1 MRACERASQVDSR
14 DIYDKDNSTGDAV
27 STHIPP
33 MRIRSPGSPL
43 FGTPLFGN
51 SLFGTSWFAKPRAV
65 TLLLAALPYLAACRS
80 LVPGAAPRFPFV
92 PSPTVAD
99 TIDTEV
105 LSNAVRL
112 HRLVNVTAPWRAW
125 VLDVNMSAC
134 VSVQALKGEA
144 TAVGRN
150 TTSVLLSRLPAEVN
164 ALAAVNADFFL
175 FAPPGVPTNAHIER
189 GTVIAGPGPN
199 VLLGY
204 DAARGLFIDS
214 VRVSGSVVSTRGSI
228 ELLNWNRPAASR
240 AGLVDAHW
248 GVPLDT
254 VTRTR
259 SVRLDP
265 IRPVRP
271 DSSPGRYV
279 VRTTRMGDTL
289 VYGDTLL
296 LVVPPAMRA
305 RAIEGDTVSVQRRI
319 TPFWPRET
327 VGGRGVLLI
336 DSVVGVDVDTEGN
349 AGFQGLNPR
358 TAAGIA
364 RVGNS
369 QRLLL
374 AVIDGRQPGYS
385 VGMTLRQ
392 TAELLQSL
400 GAQRAIN
407 LDGGGSSAMI
417 VRDRS
422 TGAVRVRNTP
432 SDPTGERPVGNA
444 LAVLGV
450 CARR

>member
-1 MRACERASQVDSR
+1 
-14 DIYDKDNSTGDAV
+14 
-27 STHIPP
+27 
-33 MRIRSPGSPL
+33 MRIRSLARP
-43 FGTPLFGN
+43 
-51 SLFGTSWFAKPRAV
+51 
-65 TLLLAALPYLAACRS
+65 LLAVLPFLAACGT
-80 LVPGAAPRFPFV
+80 LVLGRAPRFPFV
-92 PSPTVAD
+92 VSPVVAD

-105 LSNAVRL
+105 LSSAVRL
-112 HRLVNVTAPWRAW
+112 HRLVNVKAPWRAW

-134 VSVQALKGEA
+134 ATVQAMKGEP

-150 TTSVLLSRLPAEVN
+150 TTSVLLSRLPAASHVI
-164 ALAAVNADFFL
+164 AAVNADFFL

-204 DAARGLFIDS
+204 DAPRGLFIDS
-214 VRVSGSVVSTRGSI
+214 VRVSGAVASDHGTVDV
-228 ELLNWNRPAASR
+228 LNWNRPAANR
-240 AGLVDAHW
+240 AGLVDARW

-254 VTRTR
+254 LVRTR
-259 SVRLDP
+259 ALRLEP
-265 IRPVRP
+265 VVPVRQ
-271 DSSPGRYV
+271 DTSTGRYIA
-279 VRTTRMGDTL
+279 RTARSGDTL
-289 VYGDTLL
+289 VFGDTLL
-296 LVVPPAMRA
+296 LIVPPAQRA
-305 RAIEGDTVSVQRRI
+305 RVLAGDTVTVQRRL
-319 TPFWPRET
+319 TPSWPRET

-336 DSVVGVDVDTEGN
+336 DSVVGADVDKEGN

-364 RVGNS
+364 RVGAS

-417 VRDRS
+417 VRENT
-422 TGAVRVRNTP
+422 TGALRVRNKP
-432 SDPTGERPVGNA
+432 SDPTGERQVGNA

-450 CARR
+450 CGGR

>member
-1 MRACERASQVDSR
+1 
-14 DIYDKDNSTGDAV
+14 
-27 STHIPP
+27 
-33 MRIRSPGSPL
+33 MRIRALVWPL
-43 FGTPLFGN
+43 LT
-51 SLFGTSWFAKPRAV
+51 
-65 TLLLAALPYLAACRS
+65 ALPLLSACRT
-80 LVPGAAPRFPFV
+80 LVPGRAVRFPFV
-92 PSPTVAD
+92 VSPRVAD

-105 LSNAVRL
+105 LSHAVRL
-112 HRLVNVTAPWRAW
+112 HRLVNVKAPWRAW
-125 VLDVNMSAC
+125 VLDVNVSAC
-134 VSVQALKGEA
+134 ASVQALKGEA

-150 TTSVLLSRLPAEVN
+150 TTSVLLSRLPA
-164 ALAAVNADFFL
+164 ASHPIAAVNADFFL
-175 FAPPGVPTNAHIER
+175 FAPPGVLTNAHIER

-204 DAARGLFIDS
+204 DAQRGLFIDS
-214 VRVSGSVVSTRGSI
+214 VRVSGAVMSAHGTV
-228 ELLNWNRPAASR
+228 ELQTWNRPAANR

-254 VTRTR
+254 LVRTR
-259 SVRLDP
+259 AMRLDP
-265 IRPVRP
+265 IVPVRQ
-271 DSSPGRYV
+271 DTSAGRYI
-279 VRTTRMGDTL
+279 VRAARASDTLVFGDTL
-289 VYGDTLL
+289 VLI
-296 LVVPPAMRA
+296 VPPAMRA
-305 RAIEGDTVSVQRRI
+305 RAVAGDTVTVQRRL
-319 TPFWPRET
+319 TPFWPRES

-336 DSVVGVDVDTEGN
+336 DSVVGADVDREGN

-364 RVGNS
+364 RVGKS

-407 LDGGGSSAMI
+407 LDGGGSSAMV
-417 VRDRS
+417 VRDNA
-422 TGAVRVRNTP
+422 TGALRVRNKP

-450 CARR
+450 CADR

>member
-1 MRACERASQVDSR
+1 
-14 DIYDKDNSTGDAV
+14 
-27 STHIPP
+27 
-33 MRIRSPGSPL
+33 MRIRALVWP
-43 FGTPLFGN
+43 
-51 SLFGTSWFAKPRAV
+51 
-65 TLLLAALPYLAACRS
+65 LLLALPLLSACRT
-80 LVPGAAPRFPFV
+80 LVPGRAPRFPFAV
-92 PSPTVAD
+92 SPSVAD
-99 TIDTEV
+99 TIDIEV
-105 LSNAVRL
+105 LSDAVRL
-112 HRLVNVTAPWRAW
+112 YRLVNVKAPWRAW

-134 VSVQALKGEA
+134 ATVQAVKGEA

-150 TTSVLLSRLPAEVN
+150 TTSVLLSRLPA
-164 ALAAVNADFFL
+164 ASHPIAAVNADFFL
-175 FAPPGVPTNAHIER
+175 FAPPGVLTNAHIER

-204 DAARGLFIDS
+204 DVQRGLFVDS
-214 VRVSGSVVSTRGSI
+214 VRVRGAVTSAHGTI
-228 ELLNWNRPAASR
+228 ELQHWNRPAATR
-240 AGLVDAHW
+240 AGLVDARW

-254 VTRTR
+254 VVRTRT
-259 SVRLDP
+259 VRLVP
-265 IRPVRP
+265 IVPVRQ
-271 DSSPGRYV
+271 DSTAGRYV
-279 VRTTRMGDTL
+279 ARAAQPRDTL
-289 VYGDTLL
+289 VFGDTLL
-296 LVVPPAMRA
+296 LTVPPAMRT
-305 RAIEGDTVSVQRRI
+305 RVRVGDTVTVQRHI

-336 DSVVGVDVDTEGN
+336 DSVVGPDVDREGN
-349 AGFQGLNPR
+349 AGFQGVNPR

-364 RVGNS
+364 RVGTS

-392 TAELLQSL
+392 TAELLRSL

-417 VRDRS
+417 VRDHA
-422 TGAVRVRNTP
+422 TGALRVRNKP

-450 CARR
+450 CADR

>member
-1 MRACERASQVDSR
+1 
-14 DIYDKDNSTGDAV
+14 
-27 STHIPP
+27 
-33 MRIRSPGSPL
+33 MRIRAFVWP
-43 FGTPLFGN
+43 
-51 SLFGTSWFAKPRAV
+51 
-65 TLLLAALPYLAACRS
+65 LLAALPLLSACRTV
-80 LVPGAAPRFPFV
+80 LPGRAPRFPFV
-92 PSPTVAD
+92 VSPSVAD

-112 HRLVNVTAPWRAW
+112 HRLVNVKAPWRAW

-134 VSVQALKGEA
+134 VSVQAVKGEA

-150 TTSVLLSRLPAEVN
+150 TTSVLLSRLPA
-164 ALAAVNADFFL
+164 ASHPIAAVNADFFL
-175 FAPPGVPTNAHIER
+175 FAPPGVLTNAHIER

-204 DAARGLFIDS
+204 DAQRGLFIDS
-214 VRVSGSVVSTRGSI
+214 VRVSGAVTSTHGTVDVQ
-228 ELLNWNRPAASR
+228 NWNRPAANR
-240 AGLVDAHW
+240 AGLVDARW

-254 VTRTR
+254 LVRTR
-259 SVRLDP
+259 ALRLEPIVAVRQDT
-265 IRPVRP
+265 
-271 DSSPGRYV
+271 SAGRYV
-279 VRTTRMGDTL
+279 VRAARAGDTL

-296 LVVPPAMRA
+296 LIVPPALRA
-305 RAIEGDTVSVQRRI
+305 RAVAGDTVTVQRRL
-319 TPFWPRET
+319 TPYWPRET
-327 VGGRGVLLI
+327 VGGRGVLLV
-336 DSVVGVDVDTEGN
+336 DSVVGADVDREGN

-400 GAQRAIN
+400 GAQSAIN

-417 VRDRS
+417 VRDNA
-422 TGAVRVRNTP
+422 TGALRVRNKP
-432 SDPTGERPVGNA
+432 SDPTGERPVGNG

-450 CARR
+450 CAGR

>member
-1 MRACERASQVDSR
+1 MRL
-14 DIYDKDNSTGDAV
+14 
-27 STHIPP
+27 
-33 MRIRSPGSPL
+33 RSH
-43 FGTPLFGN
+43 F
-51 SLFGTSWFAKPRAV
+51 W
-65 TLLLAALPYLAACRS
+65 LLAFLLPTLSACRTLAS
-80 LVPGAAPRFPFV
+80 GRAASFPFV
-92 PSPTVAD
+92 VAPTVAD
-99 TIDTEV
+99 TIHTEV
-105 LSNAVRL
+105 LSSAVRL
-112 HRLVNVTAPWRAW
+112 HRLVNVKAPWRAW

-134 VSVQALKGEA
+134 ASVQALKGET

-150 TTSVLLSRLPAEVN
+150 TTSVLLSRLPA
-164 ALAAVNADFFL
+164 ASRPIAAVNADFFL
-175 FAPPGVPTNAHIER
+175 FAPPGVLTNAHIER

-204 DAARGLFIDS
+204 DAQRGLFIDS
-214 VRVSGSVVSTRGSI
+214 VRVSGAVTSPRGTVA
-228 ELLNWNRPAASR
+228 LLNWNRPAPNR

-254 VTRTR
+254 LVRTR
-259 SVRLDP
+259 AVRLDP
-265 IRPVRP
+265 IVPVRQ
-271 DSSPGRYV
+271 DSSAGRYV
-279 VRTTRMGDTL
+279 VRAARVGDT
-289 VYGDTLL
+289 VVFGDTLL

-305 RAIEGDTVSVQRRI
+305 RVVAGDTVAVQRRI
-319 TPFWPRET
+319 TPVWPRET

-336 DSVVGVDVDTEGN
+336 DSVVGADVDKEGN
-349 AGFQGLNPR
+349 AGFRGLNPR

-364 RVGNS
+364 RVGTS

-417 VRDRS
+417 VRDHT
-422 TGAVRVRNTP
+422 TGALRVRNKP
-432 SDPTGERPVGNA
+432 SDPTGERAVGNA

-450 CARR
+450 CAK

>member
-1 MRACERASQVDSR
+1 M
-14 DIYDKDNSTGDAV
+14 
-27 STHIPP
+27 
-33 MRIRSPGSPL
+33 
-43 FGTPLFGN
+43 
-51 SLFGTSWFAKPRAV
+51 
-65 TLLLAALPYLAACRS
+65 
-80 LVPGAAPRFPFV
+80 
-92 PSPTVAD
+92 
-99 TIDTEV
+99 
-105 LSNAVRL
+105 
-112 HRLVNVTAPWRAW
+112 NVTAPWRAW

-144 TAVGRN
+144 TAAGRN
-150 TTSVLLSRLPAEVN
+150 TTSVLLSRLPAGVK

-204 DAARGLFIDS
+204 DATRGLFIDS
-214 VRVSGSVVSTRGSI
+214 VRVSGSVVSARGTI
-228 ELLNWNRPAASR
+228 ELLNWNRPTASR
-240 AGLVDAHW
+240 AGLVDARW

-254 VTRTR
+254 VARTH

-265 IRPVRP
+265 IRPVRH

-279 VRTTRMGDTL
+279 LRTTRTGDTL

-296 LVVPPAMRA
+296 LVVPPAQRA
-305 RAIEGDTVSVQRRI
+305 RAVAGDTVFLRRGI
-319 TPFWPRET
+319 APFWPREA

-336 DSVVGVDVDTEGN
+336 DSVVGVDVDREGN

-364 RVGNS
+364 RVGKT

-407 LDGGGSSAMI
+407 LDGGGSSTMV
-417 VRDRS
+417 VRDQL

-432 SDPTGERPVGNA
+432 SDSTRERPVGNA

-450 CARR
+450 CAGR

>member
-1 MRACERASQVDSR
+1 
-14 DIYDKDNSTGDAV
+14 
-27 STHIPP
+27 
-33 MRIRSPGSPL
+33 MRIRSLAWP
-43 FGTPLFGN
+43 
-51 SLFGTSWFAKPRAV
+51 
-65 TLLLAALPYLAACRS
+65 LLAVLPFLAACRT
-80 LVPGAAPRFPFV
+80 LVPGRAPRFPFV
-92 PSPTVAD
+92 VSSVVAD
-99 TIDTEV
+99 TIETEV
-105 LSNAVRL
+105 LSSAVRL
-112 HRLVNVTAPWRAW
+112 HRLVNVKAPWRAW

-134 VSVQALKGEA
+134 VRVQAVKGEG

-150 TTSVLLSRLPAEVN
+150 TTSVLLSRLPAVTHP
-164 ALAAVNADFFL
+164 LAAVNADFFL

-204 DAARGLFIDS
+204 DARRGLFIDS
-214 VRVSGSVVSTRGSI
+214 VRVSGAVASSHGTVA
-228 ELLNWNRPAASR
+228 LLNWNRPAADR

-254 VTRTR
+254 VVRTR
-259 SVRLDP
+259 AMRLDP
-265 IRPVRP
+265 ITPVRQ
-271 DSSPGRYV
+271 DTSAGRYV
-279 VRTTRMGDTL
+279 VRASRSGDTL
-289 VYGDTLL
+289 AFGDTLL
-296 LVVPPAMRA
+296 LIVPPAMRA
-305 RAIEGDTVSVQRRI
+305 RVLSGDTVTVQRRI

-336 DSVVGVDVDTEGN
+336 DSVVGADVDREGN
-349 AGFQGLNPR
+349 AGFRGLNPR

-364 RVGNS
+364 RVGQS
-369 QRLLL
+369 ERLLL

-417 VRDRS
+417 VRDHA
-422 TGAVRVRNTP
+422 TGAIRVRNKP

-450 CARR
+450 CAGR

>member
-1 MRACERASQVDSR
+1 
-14 DIYDKDNSTGDAV
+14 
-27 STHIPP
+27 
-33 MRIRSPGSPL
+33 MRIRSLVWPM
-43 FGTPLFGN
+43 
-51 SLFGTSWFAKPRAV
+51 
-65 TLLLAALPYLAACRS
+65 LAALPLLAACRT
-80 LVPGAAPRFPFV
+80 LGPGRASRFPFV
-92 PSPTVAD
+92 VSPTVAD

-112 HRLVNVTAPWRAW
+112 HRLVNVKAPWRAW

-134 VSVQALKGEA
+134 ASVQAVKGEP

-150 TTSVLLSRLPAEVN
+150 TTSVLLSRLPASSHPI
-164 ALAAVNADFFL
+164 AAVNADFFL
-175 FAPPGVPTNAHIER
+175 FAPPGVLTNAHIER

-204 DAARGLFIDS
+204 DAQRGLFIDS
-214 VRVSGSVVSTRGSI
+214 VRVSGAVTSPHGTVALV
-228 ELLNWNRPAASR
+228 NWNRPAPKR
-240 AGLVDAHW
+240 AGLVDARW

-254 VTRTR
+254 LVRTR
-259 SVRLDP
+259 AMRLDP
-265 IRPVRP
+265 IVPVRQ
-271 DSSPGRYV
+271 DSSAGQYV
-279 VRTTRMGDTL
+279 LRAARPGDTL

-305 RAIEGDTVSVQRRI
+305 RAVAGDTVTVQRRL
-319 TPFWPRET
+319 TPVWPRET

-336 DSVVGVDVDTEGN
+336 DSVVGADVDKEGN

-364 RVGNS
+364 RVGTS

-417 VRDRS
+417 VRDNA
-422 TGAVRVRNTP
+422 TGALRVRNKP

-444 LAVLGV
+444 LAVLGS
-450 CARR
+450 CIGR

>member
-1 MRACERASQVDSR
+1 
-14 DIYDKDNSTGDAV
+14 
-27 STHIPP
+27 
-33 MRIRSPGSPL
+33 MRIRSFVWP
-43 FGTPLFGN
+43 
-51 SLFGTSWFAKPRAV
+51 
-65 TLLLAALPYLAACRS
+65 LLAALPLLSACRT
-80 LVPGAAPRFPFV
+80 LVPGRAATFPFV
-92 PSPTVAD
+92 VAPTVAD
-99 TIDTEV
+99 TVETEV
-105 LSNAVRL
+105 LSSAVRL
-112 HRLVNVTAPWRAW
+112 HRLVNVKAPWRAW

-134 VSVQALKGEA
+134 VSVQAVKGER

-150 TTSVLLSRLPAEVN
+150 TTSVLLSRLPA
-164 ALAAVNADFFL
+164 ASHPMAAVNADFFL
-175 FAPPGVPTNAHIER
+175 FAPPGVLTNAHIER

-204 DAARGLFIDS
+204 DAERGLFIDS
-214 VRVSGSVVSTRGSI
+214 VRVNGAVTSPHGTVP
-228 ELLNWNRPAASR
+228 LLNWNRPAPNR

-254 VTRTR
+254 LVRTR
-259 SVRLDP
+259 AMRLDP
-265 IRPVRP
+265 IVPVRQ
-271 DSSPGRYV
+271 DSSVGRYV
-279 VRTTRMGDTL
+279 ARATRPGDTL
-289 VYGDTLL
+289 SVGDTLL

-305 RAIEGDTVSVQRRI
+305 RVVAGDTVTVQRRI
-319 TPFWPRET
+319 TPVWPRET

-336 DSVVGVDVDTEGN
+336 DSVVGADVDKEGN

-364 RVGNS
+364 RVGTS

-407 LDGGGSSAMI
+407 LDGGGSSAMV
-417 VRDRS
+417 VRDHA
-422 TGAVRVRNTP
+422 TGALRVRNRP

-444 LAVLGV
+444 LAVLGS
-450 CARR
+450 CIGR

>member
-1 MRACERASQVDSR
+1 
-14 DIYDKDNSTGDAV
+14 
-27 STHIPP
+27 
-33 MRIRSPGSPL
+33 MRIRSLAWP
-43 FGTPLFGN
+43 
-51 SLFGTSWFAKPRAV
+51 
-65 TLLLAALPYLAACRS
+65 LLAVLPFLAACRT
-80 LVPGAAPRFPFV
+80 LVPGRAPRFPFV
-92 PSPTVAD
+92 VSPVVAD
-99 TIDTEV
+99 TIETEV
-105 LSNAVRL
+105 LSSAVRL
-112 HRLVNVTAPWRAW
+112 HRLVNVKAPWRAW

-134 VSVQALKGEA
+134 VRVQAVKGEG
-144 TAVGRN
+144 TAVGRS
-150 TTSVLLSRLPAEVN
+150 TTSVLLSRLPA
-164 ALAAVNADFFL
+164 ASQPIAAVNADFFL
-175 FAPPGVPTNAHIER
+175 FAPPGVLTNAHIER

-204 DAARGLFIDS
+204 DAQRGLFIDS
-214 VRVSGSVVSTRGSI
+214 VRVSGAVTSAHGTI
-228 ELLNWNRPAASR
+228 ALQHWNRPAANR
-240 AGLVDAHW
+240 AGLVDARW

-254 VTRTR
+254 VVRSRT
-259 SVRLDP
+259 VRLDP
-265 IRPVRP
+265 LVPVRQ
-271 DSSPGRYV
+271 DTSVGRYV
-279 VRTTRMGDTL
+279 VRTVRSSDTL

-296 LVVPPAMRA
+296 FVVPPVMRA
-305 RAIEGDTVSVQRRI
+305 RAVAGDTVTVQRRI

-336 DSVVGVDVDTEGN
+336 DSVVGADVDREGN
-349 AGFQGLNPR
+349 AGFRGLHPR

-364 RVGNS
+364 RVGQS

-417 VRDRS
+417 VRDNA
-422 TGAVRVRNTP
+422 TGALRVRNKP

-450 CARR
+450 CAER

>member
-1 MRACERASQVDSR
+1 MF
-14 DIYDKDNSTGDAV
+14 AV
-27 STHIPP
+27 L
-33 MRIRSPGSPL
+33 PL
-43 FGTPLFGN
+43 
-51 SLFGTSWFAKPRAV
+51 
-65 TLLLAALPYLAACRS
+65 LAACRT
-80 LVPGAAPRFPFV
+80 LVPGRAPRFPFV
-92 PSPTVAD
+92 VSPVVAD

-112 HRLVNVTAPWRAW
+112 HRLVNVKAPWRAW

-134 VSVQALKGEA
+134 ATVQAVKGEP

-150 TTSVLLSRLPAEVN
+150 TTSVLLSRLPA
-164 ALAAVNADFFL
+164 ASHAIAAVNADFFL
-175 FAPPGVPTNAHIER
+175 FAPAGVPTNAHIER

-204 DAARGLFIDS
+204 DAQRGLFIDS
-214 VRVSGSVVSTRGSI
+214 VRVSGAVTSAHGTVNVQ
-228 ELLNWNRPAASR
+228 NWNRPAANR
-240 AGLVDAHW
+240 AGLVDARW

-254 VTRTR
+254 LVRTR
-259 SVRLDP
+259 AMRLDP
-265 IRPVRP
+265 IVPVRQ
-271 DSSPGRYV
+271 DSSVGRYV
-279 VRTTRMGDTL
+279 VRAARRGDTL
-289 VYGDTLL
+289 VFGDTLL
-296 LVVPPAMRA
+296 LIVPPAQRA
-305 RAIEGDTVSVQRRI
+305 RVVAGDTVTVQRRL
-319 TPFWPRET
+319 TPYWPRET

-336 DSVVGVDVDTEGN
+336 DSVVGADVDKEGN

-364 RVGNS
+364 RVGTS

-417 VRDRS
+417 VRDNT
-422 TGAVRVRNTP
+422 TGALRVRNKP
-432 SDPTGERPVGNA
+432 SDPTGERAVGNA

-450 CARR
+450 CGGR

>member
-1 MRACERASQVDSR
+1 MRL
-14 DIYDKDNSTGDAV
+14 
-27 STHIPP
+27 
-33 MRIRSPGSPL
+33 RSLVWP
-43 FGTPLFGN
+43 
-51 SLFGTSWFAKPRAV
+51 
-65 TLLLAALPYLAACRS
+65 LLAALPVLSACRT
-80 LVPGAAPRFPFV
+80 LAPGRAPRFPFV
-92 PSPTVAD
+92 VAPTVAD
-99 TIDTEV
+99 TIETEV
-105 LSNAVRL
+105 LSSAVRL
-112 HRLVNVTAPWRAW
+112 HRLVNVKAPWRAW

-134 VSVQALKGEA
+134 ASVQAVKGEA

-150 TTSVLLSRLPAEVN
+150 TTSVLLSRLPA
-164 ALAAVNADFFL
+164 ASRPIAAVNADFFL

-189 GTVIAGPGPN
+189 GTVLAGPGPN

-204 DAARGLFIDS
+204 DAQRGVFIDS
-214 VRVSGSVVSTRGSI
+214 VRVSGAVTSPRGTVA
-228 ELLNWNRPAASR
+228 LLNWNRPAPNR
-240 AGLVDAHW
+240 AGLVDARW

-254 VTRTR
+254 LVRTR
-259 SVRLDP
+259 AVRLEP
-265 IRPVRP
+265 IVAVQQ
-271 DSSPGRYV
+271 DTSTGRYV
-279 VRTTRMGDTL
+279 VRAARPADTL
-289 VYGDTLL
+289 AFGDTLL
-296 LVVPPAMRA
+296 LIVPPAQRTRVVA
-305 RAIEGDTVSVQRRI
+305 GDTVTVQRRL

-336 DSVVGVDVDTEGN
+336 DSVVGADVDREGN

-364 RVGNS
+364 RVGTS

-417 VRDRS
+417 VRDNA
-422 TGAVRVRNTP
+422 TGALRVRNKP

-450 CARR
+450 CAGR

>member
-1 MRACERASQVDSR
+1 M
-14 DIYDKDNSTGDAV
+14 
-27 STHIPP
+27 
-33 MRIRSPGSPL
+33 
-43 FGTPLFGN
+43 
-51 SLFGTSWFAKPRAV
+51 
-65 TLLLAALPYLAACRS
+65 LAALPFLSACRS
-80 LVPGAAPRFPFV
+80 LVPGRAPRFLFV
-92 PSPTVAD
+92 VPPTVAD
-99 TIDTEV
+99 TIETEV
-105 LSNAVRL
+105 LSRAVRL
-112 HRLVNVTAPWRAW
+112 HRLVNVNAPWRAW

-134 VSVQALKGEA
+134 ASVQAVKGEA

-150 TTSVLLSRLPAEVN
+150 TTSVLLSRLPA
-164 ALAAVNADFFL
+164 ASHPIAAVNADFFL
-175 FAPPGVPTNAHIER
+175 FAPPGVLTNAHIER

-204 DAARGLFIDS
+204 DAERGLFIDS
-214 VRVSGSVVSTRGSI
+214 VRVSGAVISAHGTV
-228 ELLNWNRPAASR
+228 ELQHWNRPAPNR
-240 AGLVDAHW
+240 AGLVDARW

-254 VTRTR
+254 LARTR
-259 SVRLDP
+259 AMRLDP
-265 IRPVRP
+265 IVPVRQ
-271 DSSPGRYV
+271 DTAAGRYV
-279 VRTTRMGDTL
+279 MRTARPGDTL
-289 VYGDTLL
+289 VLGDTLL
-296 LVVPPAMRA
+296 LILPPAMRA
-305 RAIEGDTVSVQRRI
+305 RAVVGDTVTVQRGI

-336 DSVVGVDVDTEGN
+336 DSVVGGDVDREGN
-349 AGFQGLNPR
+349 TGFQGLNPR

-392 TAELLQSL
+392 TAELLRSL

-417 VRDRS
+417 VRDNT
-422 TGAVRVRNTP
+422 TGALRVRNKP

-444 LAVLGV
+444 LAVLGS
-450 CARR
+450 CATR

>member
-1 MRACERASQVDSR
+1 MRL
-14 DIYDKDNSTGDAV
+14 
-27 STHIPP
+27 
-33 MRIRSPGSPL
+33 RSIFWPL
-43 FGTPLFGN
+43 AFLLP
-51 SLFGTSWFAKPRAV
+51 
-65 TLLLAALPYLAACRS
+65 TLSACRP
-80 LVPGAAPRFPFV
+80 LALGRAASFPFV
-92 PSPTVAD
+92 VAPTVAD
-99 TIDTEV
+99 TIETEV
-105 LSNAVRL
+105 LSSAVRL
-112 HRLVNVTAPWRAW
+112 HRLVNVKAPWRAW

-134 VSVQALKGEA
+134 ASVQAVKGEA

-150 TTSVLLSRLPAEVN
+150 STSVLLSRLPA
-164 ALAAVNADFFL
+164 ASRPIAAVNADFFL
-175 FAPPGVPTNAHIER
+175 FAPPGVLTNAHIER

-204 DAARGLFIDS
+204 DAQRGLFIDS
-214 VRVSGSVVSTRGSI
+214 VRVSGGVTSSHGTVA
-228 ELLNWNRPAASR
+228 LLNWNRPAPNR

-254 VTRTR
+254 LVRTR
-259 SVRLDP
+259 ALRLDP
-265 IRPVRP
+265 IVPVQQ
-271 DSSPGRYV
+271 DSSAGRYV
-279 VRTTRMGDTL
+279 ARAVRAGDT
-289 VYGDTLL
+289 VAFGDTLL
-296 LVVPPAMRA
+296 LIVPPAQRTRVVA
-305 RAIEGDTVSVQRRI
+305 GDTVTVQRRI

-336 DSVVGVDVDTEGN
+336 DSVVGADVDKEGN
-349 AGFQGLNPR
+349 AGFRGLNPR

-364 RVGNS
+364 RVGTS

-417 VRDRS
+417 VRDHT
-422 TGAVRVRNTP
+422 TGALRVRNKP
-432 SDPTGERPVGNA
+432 SDPTGERAVGNA

-450 CARR
+450 CAK

>member
-1 MRACERASQVDSR
+1 M
-14 DIYDKDNSTGDAV
+14 
-27 STHIPP
+27 
-33 MRIRSPGSPL
+33 
-43 FGTPLFGN
+43 
-51 SLFGTSWFAKPRAV
+51 
-65 TLLLAALPYLAACRS
+65 LPFLAACRT
-80 LVPGAAPRFPFV
+80 LVPGRAPRFPFV
-92 PSPTVAD
+92 VSPVVAD
-99 TIDTEV
+99 TIETEV
-105 LSNAVRL
+105 LSSAVRL
-112 HRLVNVTAPWRAW
+112 HRLVNVKAPWRAW

-134 VSVQALKGEA
+134 VRVQALKGEG

-150 TTSVLLSRLPAEVN
+150 TTSVLLSRLPAASK

-204 DAARGLFIDS
+204 DARRGLFIDS
-214 VRVSGSVVSTRGSI
+214 VRVSGAVASARGAI
-228 ELLNWNRPAASR
+228 ELLNWNRPATDR

-254 VTRTR
+254 IVRTR

-265 IRPVRP
+265 IMPVRQ
-271 DSSPGRYV
+271 DSSAGRYI
-279 VRTTRMGDTL
+279 VRAARTGDTL

-296 LVVPPAMRA
+296 LVVPPAERA
-305 RAIEGDTVSVQRRI
+305 RAVAGDTVSVHRRL

-336 DSVVGVDVDTEGN
+336 DSVVGVDVDQEGN
-349 AGFQGLNPR
+349 AGFRGLNPR

-364 RVGNS
+364 RVRNA

-392 TAELLQSL
+392 TAELLQAL
-400 GAQRAIN
+400 GAQRAVN
-407 LDGGGSSAMI
+407 LDGGGSSAMV
-417 VRDRS
+417 VRDRA
-422 TGAVRVRNTP
+422 TGALRVRNKP

-450 CARR
+450 CADR

>member
-1 MRACERASQVDSR
+1 M
-14 DIYDKDNSTGDAV
+14 V
-27 STHIPP
+27 SP
-33 MRIRSPGSPL
+33 
-43 FGTPLFGN
+43 
-51 SLFGTSWFAKPRAV
+51 A
-65 TLLLAALPYLAACRS
+65 
-80 LVPGAAPRFPFV
+80 
-92 PSPTVAD
+92 VAD
-99 TIDTEV
+99 TIETEV
-105 LSNAVRL
+105 LSSAVRL
-112 HRLVNVTAPWRAW
+112 HRLVNVKAPWRAW

-134 VSVQALKGEA
+134 ATVQAVKGEP

-150 TTSVLLSRLPAEVN
+150 TTSVLLSRLPA
-164 ALAAVNADFFL
+164 ASHAIAAVNADFFL

-204 DAARGLFIDS
+204 DGPRGLFIDS
-214 VRVSGSVVSTRGSI
+214 VRVSGAVTSAHGTVDV
-228 ELLNWNRPAASR
+228 LNWNRPAANR
-240 AGLVDAHW
+240 AGLVDARW

-254 VTRTR
+254 LVRTR
-259 SVRLDP
+259 AMRLEP
-265 IRPVRP
+265 VVPVRQ
-271 DSSPGRYV
+271 DTSTGRYIA
-279 VRTTRMGDTL
+279 RTARSGDTL
-289 VYGDTLL
+289 VFGDTLL
-296 LVVPPAMRA
+296 LIVPPAQRA
-305 RAIEGDTVSVQRRI
+305 RVLAGDTVTVQRRL
-319 TPFWPRET
+319 TPYWPRET

-336 DSVVGVDVDTEGN
+336 DSVVGADVDKEGN

-364 RVGNS
+364 RVGTS

-417 VRDRS
+417 VRDNA
-422 TGAVRVRNTP
+422 TGALRVRNKP
-432 SDPTGERPVGNA
+432 SDPTGERQVGNA

-450 CARR
+450 CGGR

>member
-1 MRACERASQVDSR
+1 
-14 DIYDKDNSTGDAV
+14 
-27 STHIPP
+27 
-33 MRIRSPGSPL
+33 MRIRSLAWP
-43 FGTPLFGN
+43 
-51 SLFGTSWFAKPRAV
+51 
-65 TLLLAALPYLAACRS
+65 LLAVLPFLAACRT
-80 LVPGAAPRFPFV
+80 LVPGRAPRFPFV
-92 PSPTVAD
+92 VSPVVAD
-99 TIDTEV
+99 TIETEV
-105 LSNAVRL
+105 LSSAVRL
-112 HRLVNVTAPWRAW
+112 HRLVNVKAPWRAW

-134 VSVQALKGEA
+134 VRVQAVKGEG
-144 TAVGRN
+144 TAVGRS
-150 TTSVLLSRLPAEVN
+150 TTSVLLSRLPA
-164 ALAAVNADFFL
+164 ASQPIAAVNADFFL
-175 FAPPGVPTNAHIER
+175 FAPPGVLTNAHIER

-204 DAARGLFIDS
+204 DAQRGLFIDS
-214 VRVSGSVVSTRGSI
+214 VRVSGAVTSAHGTI
-228 ELLNWNRPAASR
+228 ALQHWNRPAANR
-240 AGLVDAHW
+240 AGLVDARW

-254 VTRTR
+254 VVRSRT
-259 SVRLDP
+259 VRLDP
-265 IRPVRP
+265 LVPVRP
-271 DSSPGRYV
+271 DTSVGRYV
-279 VRTTRMGDTL
+279 VRTVRSSDTL

-296 LVVPPAMRA
+296 FVVPPVMRA
-305 RAIEGDTVSVQRRI
+305 RAVAGDTVTVQRRI

-336 DSVVGVDVDTEGN
+336 DSVVGADVDREGN
-349 AGFQGLNPR
+349 AGFRGLHPR

-364 RVGNS
+364 RVGQS

-417 VRDRS
+417 VRDNA
-422 TGAVRVRNTP
+422 TGALRVRNKP

-450 CARR
+450 CAER

>member
-1 MRACERASQVDSR
+1 
-14 DIYDKDNSTGDAV
+14 
-27 STHIPP
+27 
-33 MRIRSPGSPL
+33 MRIRSLAWP
-43 FGTPLFGN
+43 
-51 SLFGTSWFAKPRAV
+51 
-65 TLLLAALPYLAACRS
+65 LLAVVPFLAACRT
-80 LVPGAAPRFPFV
+80 LVPSRAPRLQFMV
-92 PSPTVAD
+92 SPAVAD
-99 TIDTEV
+99 TIETEV
-105 LSNAVRL
+105 LSSAVRL
-112 HRLVNVTAPWRAW
+112 HRLVNVKAPWRAW

-134 VSVQALKGEA
+134 ATVQAVKGEP

-150 TTSVLLSRLPAEVN
+150 TTSVLLSRLPA
-164 ALAAVNADFFL
+164 ASHAIAAVNADFFL

-204 DAARGLFIDS
+204 DAPRGLFIDS
-214 VRVSGSVVSTRGSI
+214 VRVSGAVTSAHGTVDV
-228 ELLNWNRPAASR
+228 LNWNRPAANR
-240 AGLVDAHW
+240 AGLVDARW

-254 VTRTR
+254 LVRTR
-259 SVRLDP
+259 AMRLEP
-265 IRPVRP
+265 VVPVRQ
-271 DSSPGRYV
+271 DTSTGRYIA
-279 VRTTRMGDTL
+279 RTARSGDTL
-289 VYGDTLL
+289 VFGDTLL
-296 LVVPPAMRA
+296 LIVPPAQRA
-305 RAIEGDTVSVQRRI
+305 RVLAGDTVTVQRRL
-319 TPFWPRET
+319 TPYWPRET

-336 DSVVGVDVDTEGN
+336 DSVVGADVDKEGN

-364 RVGNS
+364 RVGTS

-417 VRDRS
+417 VRDNA
-422 TGAVRVRNTP
+422 TGALRVRNKP
-432 SDPTGERPVGNA
+432 SDPTGERQVGNA

-450 CARR
+450 CGGR

>member
-1 MRACERASQVDSR
+1 
-14 DIYDKDNSTGDAV
+14 
-27 STHIPP
+27 
-33 MRIRSPGSPL
+33 MRIRSLVWPL
-43 FGTPLFGN
+43 
-51 SLFGTSWFAKPRAV
+51 V
-65 TLLLAALPYLAACRS
+65 AALPLLSACRT
-80 LVPGAAPRFPFV
+80 LVPGRAPAFPFV
-92 PSPTVAD
+92 VSPSVAD

-105 LSNAVRL
+105 LSSAVRL
-112 HRLVNVTAPWRAW
+112 HRLVNVKAPWRAW

-134 VSVQALKGEA
+134 ASVQAVKGET

-150 TTSVLLSRLPAEVN
+150 TTSVLLSRLPA
-164 ALAAVNADFFL
+164 ASRPIAAVNADFFL
-175 FAPPGVPTNAHIER
+175 FAPPGVLTNAHIER

-204 DAARGLFIDS
+204 DAQRGLFIDS
-214 VRVSGSVVSTRGSI
+214 VRVSGAVTGTHGTV
-228 ELLNWNRPAASR
+228 ELQNWNRPAANR
-240 AGLVDAHW
+240 AGLVDARW

-254 VTRTR
+254 LVRTR
-259 SVRLDP
+259 ALRLEPIVAVRQDTTA
-265 IRPVRP
+265 
-271 DSSPGRYV
+271 GRYV
-279 VRTTRMGDTL
+279 VRAARAGDTL

-296 LVVPPAMRA
+296 LIAPPALRA
-305 RAIEGDTVSVQRRI
+305 RVVAGDTVSVQRRL

-327 VGGRGVLLI
+327 VGGRGVLVV
-336 DSVVGVDVDTEGN
+336 DSVVGPDVDREGN
-349 AGFQGLNPR
+349 AGFQGVNPR

-364 RVGNS
+364 RVGKS

-417 VRDRS
+417 VRDNA
-422 TGAVRVRNTP
+422 TGALRVRNKP

-450 CARR
+450 CADR

>member
-1 MRACERASQVDSR
+1 
-14 DIYDKDNSTGDAV
+14 
-27 STHIPP
+27 
-33 MRIRSPGSPL
+33 MRIRSLTWP
-43 FGTPLFGN
+43 
-51 SLFGTSWFAKPRAV
+51 
-65 TLLLAALPYLAACRS
+65 LLAVVPFLAACRT
-80 LVPGAAPRFPFV
+80 LVPSRAPRFPFV
-92 PSPTVAD
+92 VSPAVAD
-99 TIDTEV
+99 TIETEV
-105 LSNAVRL
+105 LSSAVRL
-112 HRLVNVTAPWRAW
+112 HRLVNVKAPWRAW

-134 VSVQALKGEA
+134 ATVQAVKGEP

-150 TTSVLLSRLPAEVN
+150 TTSVLLSRLPA
-164 ALAAVNADFFL
+164 ASHAIAAVNDDFFL

-204 DAARGLFIDS
+204 DAPRGLFIDS
-214 VRVSGSVVSTRGSI
+214 VRVSGAVTSAHGIVDV
-228 ELLNWNRPAASR
+228 LNWNRPAANR
-240 AGLVDAHW
+240 AGLVDARW

-254 VTRTR
+254 LVRTR
-259 SVRLDP
+259 AMRLEP
-265 IRPVRP
+265 VVPVRQ
-271 DSSPGRYV
+271 DTSTGRYIA
-279 VRTTRMGDTL
+279 RTARSGDTL
-289 VYGDTLL
+289 VFGDTLL
-296 LVVPPAMRA
+296 LIVPPAQRA
-305 RAIEGDTVSVQRRI
+305 RVLAGDTVTVQRRL
-319 TPFWPRET
+319 TPYWPRET

-336 DSVVGVDVDTEGN
+336 DSVVGADVDKEGN

-364 RVGNS
+364 RVGTS

-417 VRDRS
+417 VRDNA
-422 TGAVRVRNTP
+422 TGALRVRNKP
-432 SDPTGERPVGNA
+432 SDPTGERQVGNA

-450 CARR
+450 CGGR

>member
-1 MRACERASQVDSR
+1 MRL
-14 DIYDKDNSTGDAV
+14 
-27 STHIPP
+27 
-33 MRIRSPGSPL
+33 RSHFWPL
-43 FGTPLFGN
+43 AFLLP
-51 SLFGTSWFAKPRAV
+51 
-65 TLLLAALPYLAACRS
+65 TLSACRPLAS
-80 LVPGAAPRFPFV
+80 GRAASFPFAV
-92 PSPTVAD
+92 APTVAD
-99 TIDTEV
+99 TIQTEV
-105 LSNAVRL
+105 LSSAVRL
-112 HRLVNVTAPWRAW
+112 HRLVNVQAPWRAW

-134 VSVQALKGEA
+134 ASVQALKGET

-150 TTSVLLSRLPAEVN
+150 TTSVLLSRLPA
-164 ALAAVNADFFL
+164 ASRPIAAVNADFFL
-175 FAPPGVPTNAHIER
+175 FAPPGVLTNAHIER

-204 DAARGLFIDS
+204 DAQRGLFIDS
-214 VRVSGSVVSTRGSI
+214 VRVSGAVTSPRGTVA
-228 ELLNWNRPAASR
+228 LLNWNRPAPNR

-254 VTRTR
+254 LVRTR
-259 SVRLDP
+259 AVRLDP
-265 IRPVRP
+265 MVPVRQ
-271 DSSPGRYV
+271 DSSAGRYV
-279 VRTTRMGDTL
+279 VRTARAGDT
-289 VYGDTLL
+289 VVFGDTLL

-305 RAIEGDTVSVQRRI
+305 RVVAGDTVAVQRRI
-319 TPFWPRET
+319 TPVWPRET

-336 DSVVGVDVDTEGN
+336 DSVVGADVDKEGN
-349 AGFQGLNPR
+349 AGFRGLNPR

-364 RVGNS
+364 RVGTS

-417 VRDRS
+417 VRDHA
-422 TGAVRVRNTP
+422 TGALRVRNKP
-432 SDPTGERPVGNA
+432 SDPTGERAVGNA

-450 CARR
+450 CAK

>member
-1 MRACERASQVDSR
+1 MF
-14 DIYDKDNSTGDAV
+14 AV
-27 STHIPP
+27 L
-33 MRIRSPGSPL
+33 PL
-43 FGTPLFGN
+43 
-51 SLFGTSWFAKPRAV
+51 
-65 TLLLAALPYLAACRS
+65 LAACRT
-80 LVPGAAPRFPFV
+80 LVPGRAPRFPFV
-92 PSPTVAD
+92 VSPVVAD

-112 HRLVNVTAPWRAW
+112 HRLVNVKAPWRAW

-134 VSVQALKGEA
+134 ATVQAVKGEP

-150 TTSVLLSRLPAEVN
+150 TTSVLLSRLPA
-164 ALAAVNADFFL
+164 ASHAIAAVNADFFL
-175 FAPPGVPTNAHIER
+175 FAPAGVPTNAHIER

-204 DAARGLFIDS
+204 DAQRGLFIDS
-214 VRVSGSVVSTRGSI
+214 VRVSGAVTSAHGTVNVQ
-228 ELLNWNRPAASR
+228 NWNRPAANR
-240 AGLVDAHW
+240 AGLVDARW

-254 VTRTR
+254 LVRTR
-259 SVRLDP
+259 AMRLDP
-265 IRPVRP
+265 IVPVRQ
-271 DSSPGRYV
+271 DSSVGRYV
-279 VRTTRMGDTL
+279 VRAARRGDTL
-289 VYGDTLL
+289 VFGDTLL
-296 LVVPPAMRA
+296 LIVPPAQRA
-305 RAIEGDTVSVQRRI
+305 RVVAGDTVTVQRRL
-319 TPFWPRET
+319 TPYWPRET

-336 DSVVGVDVDTEGN
+336 DSVVGADVDKEGN

-364 RVGNS
+364 RVGTS

-417 VRDRS
+417 VRDNA
-422 TGAVRVRNTP
+422 TGALRVRNKP
-432 SDPTGERPVGNA
+432 SDPTGERQVGNA

-450 CARR
+450 CGGR

>member
-1 MRACERASQVDSR
+1 
-14 DIYDKDNSTGDAV
+14 
-27 STHIPP
+27 
-33 MRIRSPGSPL
+33 MRIRSLLWPL
-43 FGTPLFGN
+43 L
-51 SLFGTSWFAKPRAV
+51 V
-65 TLLLAALPYLAACRS
+65 ALPLLSACRT
-80 LVPGAAPRFPFV
+80 LVPGRASRFPFV
-92 PSPTVAD
+92 VSPTVAD
-99 TIDTEV
+99 TVETEV

-112 HRLVNVTAPWRAW
+112 HRLVNVKAPWRAW

-134 VSVQALKGEA
+134 VSVQAVKGER

-150 TTSVLLSRLPAEVN
+150 TTSVLLSRLPA
-164 ALAAVNADFFL
+164 AAHPIAAVNADFFL
-175 FAPPGVPTNAHIER
+175 FAPPGVLTNAHIER

-204 DAARGLFIDS
+204 DASRGLFIDS
-214 VRVSGSVVSTRGSI
+214 VHVSGAVTSVHGTL
-228 ELLNWNRPAASR
+228 ELQNWNRPAPNR
-240 AGLVDAHW
+240 AGLVDARW

-254 VTRTR
+254 LARTR
-259 SVRLDP
+259 AVRLDP
-265 IRPVRP
+265 LVPVRQ
-271 DSSPGRYV
+271 DTSAGRYV
-279 VRTTRMGDTL
+279 VRAIRGGDTL
-289 VYGDTLL
+289 VFGDTLL
-296 LVVPPAMRA
+296 LIVPPAMRA
-305 RAIEGDTVSVQRRI
+305 LAVVGDTVSVQRRI

-336 DSVVGVDVDTEGN
+336 DSVVGGDVDREGN

-364 RVGNS
+364 RVGNT

-385 VGMTLRQ
+385 MGMTLRQ
-392 TAELLQSL
+392 TAELLRSL

-417 VRDRS
+417 VRDNA
-422 TGAVRVRNTP
+422 TGALRVRNKP

-444 LAVLGV
+444 LAVLGR
-450 CARR
+450 CAAR